1 MLLTAAKRS
10 TNLVLQILKIVS
22 LPLYC
27 MQAEPSQAARLE
39 IFMVERMMKTWATC
53 LD

>member
-1 MLLTAAKRS
+1 MMLTAAKLS
-10 TNLVLQILKIVS
+10 TNLASQILKIVS
-22 LPLYC
+22 LPLHC
-27 MQAEPSQAARLE
+27 LQAEPSQAARSE